1 MSHHWFSA
9 SDALEAGGRR
19 AWRASEACTMRWPP
33 LGSPLGEHTWR
44 NHDAIMMRLM
54 SHRWHSVGTQPLMR
68 SSLLV
73 AGGRRTWRAI
83 KRGPPL
89 GSPVKARSVSNHDA
103 IMMCRAIVR
112 GLSARVASKRGAAAD
127 RRACAVRGRGVTVWA
142 AFRQP
147 FCHIVYEAI
156 MRQSGCNHDWGR
168 DDQLQAGCLRW
179 SGSGR
184 GA

>member
-1 MSHHWFSA
+1 
-9 SDALEAGGRR
+9 
-19 AWRASEACTMRWPP
+19 
-33 LGSPLGEHTWR
+33 
-44 NHDAIMMRLM
+44 
-54 SHRWHSVGTQPLMR
+54 MR

-89 GSPVKARSVSNHDA
+89 GSPAKARSVSNHDA

-168 DDQLQAGCLRW
+168 DDQLRRRTTIGW
-179 SGSGR
+179 SGVFSRKWWGFFPY
-184 GA
+184 AFLCILVHPYAFLCILLYF

>member
-1 MSHHWFSA
+1 
-9 SDALEAGGRR
+9 
-19 AWRASEACTMRWPP
+19 
-33 LGSPLGEHTWR
+33 
-44 NHDAIMMRLM
+44 
-54 SHRWHSVGTQPLMR
+54 MR

-156 MRQSGCNHDWGR
+156 MRQSGCKHDWGR
-168 DDQLQAGCLRW
+168 DYQLRRRTVARV
-179 SGSGR
+179 R
-184 GA
+184 GARAYSVTVWAAIRQSFCHIVQGRRVSLDGTS